1 MQNSI
6 ELTLHMQCSY
16 ICLDFF
22 ILILARNHEEKW
34 ESTQKSPERKSQIY
48 CIVPCASVWWGPVV
62 ELYLLLDVGTS
73 FLLYFIH
80 IAENVV
86 VQCLM
91 LIYFFSYI
99 IVSSTC
105 LLHAHLP
112 EYVHT
117 QWQRRWS
124 VLHQFR

>member
-48 CIVPCASVWWGPVV
+48 CIVPRFG
-62 ELYLLLDVGTS
+62 G
-73 FLLYFIH
+73 
-80 IAENVV
+80 
-86 VQCLM
+86 VQW
-91 LIYFFSYI
+91 SNYI
-99 IVSSTC
+99 FC
-105 LLHAHLP
+105 
-112 EYVHT
+112 
-117 QWQRRWS
+117 
-124 VLHQFR
+124 